1 MIMTGSDL
9 GSQAHVQVPMLNEKV
24 QNIESTKCRK
34 EIDGPIERIT
44 ITPRELEDKYQKRVD
59 SSEVDIHQTKVTVK
73 NESAPPGL
81 NFRNSL

>member
-9 GSQAHVQVPMLNEKV
+9 GSQAPVQVPMLNEKV
-24 QNIESTKCRK
+24 QNKESTKCRK

-44 ITPRELEDKYQKRVD
+44 ITPRELEEQYKKRVD
-59 SSEVDIHQTKVTVK
+59 SSKVDLHQTKISTK